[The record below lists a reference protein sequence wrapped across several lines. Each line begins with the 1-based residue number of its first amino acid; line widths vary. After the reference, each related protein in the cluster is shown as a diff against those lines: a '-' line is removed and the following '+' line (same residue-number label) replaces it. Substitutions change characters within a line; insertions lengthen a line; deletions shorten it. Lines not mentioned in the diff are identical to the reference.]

1 VTPVVKTPVEESLG
15 ANPGDAALNPTD
27 SVAMG
32 VPASRVDPAEREAQP
47 RPFRALAHRPYRL
60 LLGAFLVNQTGFWI
74 SHLSL
79 QQLMVDLTQND
90 PLMVGV
96 LFFALFIP
104 AFLLAPLA
112 GVIADRFD
120 RRRVILL
127 CYAGVVLTTAA
138 LCAATV
144 SGAVT
149 PRIVL
154 ALSTLMGTC
163 FAVAGP
169 ANMAIAANSVP
180 FEDLS
185 SAVSLQSVAN
195 NGTRVFG
202 PVLAAPLVA
211 SGALGVSF
219 GLYALASAVAA
230 VLISRIRLARFVP
243 TLEDAGLFERI
254 RSGLTHARQR
264 PPAVAVLV
272 IVGTTSIFGASH
284 ISLIPVFNEEVL
296 GNRELFPWM
305 MALTGVGALTGSLVT
320 SFGTRSLRA
329 TGVQIGLY
337 ALCIAAFATTRDW
350 RVALGTQMLSG
361 FFFFWF
367 MTNLQTLI
375 QQAVDDRLRGRVM
388 SLFQVCWAGLL
399 PFGGLGM
406 GAAAKAVGVVPTLA
420 GAALVCLVFGL
431 GVALRYWRR

>member
-1 VTPVVKTPVEESLG
+1 MVKTPVEESLG

-32 VPASRVDPAEREAQP
+32 VPSSRVAPDATQP
-47 RPFRALAHRPYRL
+47 RQRPFRALAHRPYRL
-60 LLGAFLVNQTGFWI
+60 LMGAFLVNQTGFWI

-79 QQLMVDLTQND
+79 QQLMVDLTEND

-112 GVIADRFD
+112 GVIADRFE
-120 RRRVILL
+120 RKRIVLL
-127 CYAGVVLTTAA
+127 CYAGIVVVAGTLSV
-138 LCAATV
+138 ATL

-149 PRIVL
+149 PGIVL
-154 ALSTLMGTC
+154 GLSVLMGTC
-163 FAVAGP
+163 FAFAGP

-202 PVLAAPLVA
+202 PALAAPMVA
-211 SGALGVSF
+211 GGALGFSF
-219 GLYALASAVAA
+219 GLYALAAGIGAF
-230 VLISRIRLARFVP
+230 LISRIRLAESVP
-243 TLEDAGLFERI
+243 ALEDAGILDRI
-254 RSGLTHARQR
+254 RSGLRHARER
-264 PPAVAVLV
+264 PPALTVLV

-284 ISLIPVFNEEVL
+284 IALIPVFNEEVL
-296 GNRELFPWM
+296 GTRELFPWM
-305 MALTGVGALTGSLVT
+305 MALTGVGALAGSLVT

-329 TGVQIGLY
+329 TGVQVGLY
-337 ALCIAAFATTRDW
+337 ALCVAAFATTRDW
-350 RVALGTQMLSG
+350 RIALGTQMLSG

-375 QQAVDDRLRGRVM
+375 QAAVDDGLRGRVM

-399 PFGGLGM
+399 PFGGLAM
-406 GAAAKAVGVVPTLA
+406 GATAKAIGVVPTIA
-420 GAALVCLVFGL
+420 GAAVICMFFGL

>member
-1 VTPVVKTPVEESLG
+1 MVKTPVEESLG

-32 VPASRVDPAEREAQP
+32 VPSSRVDPDEPKARR

-60 LLGAFLVNQTGFWI
+60 LLGAFIVNQTGFWI

-79 QQLMVDLTQND
+79 QQLMVDLSNND
-90 PLMVGV
+90 PLMIGV

-112 GVIADRFD
+112 GVIADRFE
-120 RRRVILL
+120 RKRIVLL
-127 CYAGVVLTTAA
+127 CYAFIVVITGV
-138 LCAATV
+138 LCATTL
-144 SGAVT
+144 SGAIT
-149 PRIVL
+149 PTIVL
-154 ALSTLMGTC
+154 GLSVLMGTC

-211 SGALGVSF
+211 SGALGISF
-219 GLYALASAVAA
+219 GVYAVASAIGAL
-230 VLISRIRLARFVP
+230 LISRIQLPAFTP
-243 TLEDAGLFERI
+243 ELSDGGIFDRI
-254 RSGLTHARQR
+254 RSGFEHARRR

-284 ISLIPVFNEEVL
+284 ISLIPVFNEQVL
-296 GNRELFPWM
+296 GTRELFPWM
-305 MALTGVGALTGSLVT
+305 MALTGVGALSGSLVT

-337 ALCIAAFATTRDW
+337 ALCVAGFATTQDW

-375 QQAVDDRLRGRVM
+375 QEAVDDALRGRVM

-406 GAAAKAVGVVPTLA
+406 GAAAKAFGVVETLA
-420 GAALVCLVFGL
+420 GAAVICLLFGL